1 MKRSLR
7 RLLRIRELVED
18 RARLDLERKSA
29 EMQALGR
36 FATGQW
42 QLARRIRADAVED
55 LIGQETTTA
64 GWRMKID
71 DAEVTHQKGVRL
83 GALAEAAKPAV
94 DQARDE
100 LVERRRELRQA
111 EILHAAAMREEER
124 HQVRQDQNRT
134 DDWFQS
140 RSKSGNGRS

>member
-1 MKRSLR
+1 MNRSLR

-29 EMQALGR
+29 AMQALGQ
-36 FATGQW
+36 FATGQR
-42 QLARRIRADAVED
+42 QLARRIRADAVEN
-55 LIGQETTTA
+55 LTGQETTA
-64 GWRMKID
+64 EWRMKID
-71 DAEVTHQKGVRL
+71 DAEVIQQKGARL
-83 GALAEAAKPAV
+83 GTLAAAAKPAV

-100 LVERRRELRQA
+100 LVEKRRELRQA
-111 EILHAAAMREEER
+111 EILHAAARREEER

-140 RSKSGNGRS
+140 RPKSRTGRR